1 MDESDFPNREA
12 YVQARLTYLKNKL
25 KDMSGFGCFDAT
37 DLDPE
42 MELAFLEQVAA
53 IEAEPTTTY
62 AHQLIGRGICLPPP
76 EDLEED
82 HLSEKLWEII
92 HGLAGLRVFL
102 ENTGHLNDREL
113 YKQLWKEDLNEFT
126 WDMSHCTNGAMHL
139 DIIGLGENGGSRCLS
154 FGNYLSIGINFLKEN
169 ILKLCLVGFMVHTGF
184 GCIYPEGAAAGANV
198 DKTVAANDAV
208 GKFLR
213 QALRHFSFTVV
224 E

>member
-139 DIIGLGENGGSRCLS
+139 DIIGSGSEEDTRIWLSYYADDQQRKEWQDQFPGEDLPPR
-154 FGNYLSIGINFLKEN
+154 KEPVTDRDEH
-169 ILKLCLVGFMVHTGF
+169 LPRPDY
-184 GCIYPEGAAAGANV
+184 GC
-198 DKTVAANDAV
+198 
-208 GKFLR
+208 
-213 QALRHFSFTVV
+213 
-224 E
+224 

>member
-12 YVQARLTYLKNKL
+12 YVRARLTYLKNKL
-25 KDMSGFGCFDAT
+25 KDMGAFGGFDCP

-76 EDLEED
+76 DDMEEDL
-82 HLSEKLWEII
+82 LSEKLWEII

-113 YKQLWKEDLNEFT
+113 YEQLWKEDLNEFT

-139 DIIGLGENGGSRCLS
+139 DIIGSGSEDDTRIWLS
-154 FGNYLSIGINFLKEN
+154 YYADDQQRKEWQDQFPDET
-169 ILKLCLVGFMVHTGF
+169 LPPKKEPLTDRDDHLPRPDY
-184 GCIYPEGAAAGANV
+184 GC
-198 DKTVAANDAV
+198 
-208 GKFLR
+208 
-213 QALRHFSFTVV
+213 
-224 E
+224 